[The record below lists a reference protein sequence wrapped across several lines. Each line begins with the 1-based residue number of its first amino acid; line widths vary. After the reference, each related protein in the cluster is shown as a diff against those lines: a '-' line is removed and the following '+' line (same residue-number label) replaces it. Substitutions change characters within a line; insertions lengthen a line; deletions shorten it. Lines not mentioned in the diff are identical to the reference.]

1 VPHWPTLDEIA
12 VVQFSLDKIVPH
24 ADLIAERFYAK
35 VFDAAPE
42 VRLLFPDDMRVQ
54 RNKFVEMLAFVVSNL
69 GKPEELD
76 HRLKSLG
83 ERHRSY
89 GVQRIH
95 FVVVRAAL
103 VETLAESTEIK
114 FTNGELAA
122 WDNLFRYM
130 AKGMGV
136 SLARA
141 A

>member
-1 VPHWPTLDEIA
+1 MPHWPTPDEIA

-54 RNKFVEMLAFVVSNL
+54 RNKLIEMLAFVVSNL

-76 HRLKSLG
+76 HRLKDLG
-83 ERHRSY
+83 GRHQSY
-89 GVQRIH
+89 GAQRIH
-95 FVVVRAAL
+95 YVVVRAAL
-103 VETLAESTEIK
+103 VETLAESREIK
-114 FTNGELAA
+114 FTSEELAA
-122 WDNLFRYM
+122 WDNLLRYM